1 MRAKVAKAI
10 RKSIYQGEKEEP
22 VKDRGYIEVFGGTFL
37 STEKR
42 RKYTLA
48 KKEYKHLKH
57 SGKLNGG

>member
-22 VKDRGYIEVFGGTFL
+22 IKDRGYIEIFGGTFV

-42 RKYTLA
+42 RKYKLA
-48 KKEYKHLKH
+48 KKKYKELKR
-57 SGKLNGG
+57 SK